1 MTLKYRTRCLLRAFG
16 RTNDALPADRA
27 HRARRLREQK
37 RRFGS
42 IVMRAEIAS
51 YGR

>member
-16 RTNDALPADRA
+16 RTNDILPQDRRR
-27 HRARRLREQK
+27 RAIRLREQR

-42 IVMRAEIAS
+42 ALRAEIAS